1 MSSLFDAAGDERR
14 AASAPL
20 AHRLRPR
27 SLDDVVG
34 QQHLVGPEGPLRKMA
49 QSGRLTS
56 FILYGPPGTGKTSI
70 ARLIADIA
78 GYELVELSAVSSGVK
93 DVREVLDR
101 ARRILGEGGRPTC
114 LFIDEVHRFNKAQQD
129 LLLPATENGLVALIG
144 ATTENPF
151 FEVNAAL
158 LSRSTLWR
166 LHELSTDDLAA
177 IAIRGAGEAGVALSA
192 DAVSLLVAG
201 SSGDAR
207 NLLTTLDVARS
218 LTSGNIGREH
228 VALARDGRHLRQSSD
243 THYDQVSAFIK
254 SMRGS
259 DPDAAV
265 YWLVALLESGESP
278 RFLARRMVI
287 FASEDIGMADPL
299 GLLTAEAAA
308 RAVEFVGMP
317 EASLTLVHC
326 ALTLALMEKS
336 NSATEALG
344 RAREQLSRGSST
356 EPPPALRDAHY
367 AGASTLGHGDDYRYP
382 HDFQNGWVAQQYLP
396 DGVTAGDVY
405 QAVSRGREALLL
417 EQWRRRRGNAESDAL
432 TPLE

>member
-1 MSSLFDAAGDERR
+1 MSSLFDAAGDERQ

-27 SLDDVVG
+27 SLDEVVG
-34 QQHLVGPEGPLRKMA
+34 QQHLVGPDGPLRKMA
-49 QSGRLTS
+49 ESGRLTS

-70 ARLIADIA
+70 ARLIAGIA
-78 GYELVELSAVSSGVK
+78 DYELVELSAVSSGVK
-93 DVREVLDR
+93 DVRDVLDR
-101 ARRILGEGGRPTC
+101 ARRLLGERGRRTC

-166 LHELSTDDLAA
+166 LRELNTDDLAF
-177 IAIRGAGEAGVALSA
+177 IARRGAEEAGVTLSEE
-192 DAVSLLVAG
+192 AVRLLVAG

-218 LTSGNIGREH
+218 LASGAIDREH
-228 VALARDGRHLRQSSD
+228 VALARDGRHLRQSAD

-299 GLLTAEAAA
+299 GLITAEAAA

-317 EASLTLVHC
+317 EASYALVHC

-344 RAREQLSRGSST
+344 RARAQLARGSST

-367 AGASTLGHGDDYRYP
+367 AGASALGHGEGYQYA
-382 HDFQNGWVAQQYLP
+382 HDFPNAWVAQQYLP
-396 DGVTAGDVY
+396 DGLDVGDIY
-405 QAVSRGREALLL
+405 QPVRRGREGLLL
-417 EQWRRRRGNAESDAL
+417 EQWQRRRGNAETDAAA
-432 TPLE
+432 PLE